1 MRLGVLLFI
10 RNTLLFWLTNGFT
23 YAIIY
28 TYTNKT
34 GAEMRLMFDPTEL
47 FTAMSTPLVI
57 LGAVILVWALGCV
70 AVMFFMRGGK

>member
-1 MRLGVLLFI
+1 
-10 RNTLLFWLTNGFT
+10 
-23 YAIIY
+23 
-28 TYTNKT
+28 
-34 GAEMRLMFDPTEL
+34 MRLMFDPTEL